1 MFLLGWAERTV
12 TSVEVALFLGT
23 TLSPLHAR
31 HGGENQPPAALLD
44 SLAVDLTAGFLRA
57 GAWPAPSRH
66 SWGGQAFHCHVYP
79 SPRVLVLGGG
89 GQFLI

>member
-1 MFLLGWAERTV
+1 MTF
-12 TSVEVALFLGT
+12 VEVALFLGT

-31 HGGENQPPAALLD
+31 HGGEKQPPAALLD
-44 SLAVDLTAGFLRA
+44 SQLTDGGSDCWLPGAGL
-57 GAWPAPSRH
+57 GLLPADTLL
-66 SWGGQAFHCHVYP
+66 GGPGFHCNVYP

>member
-1 MFLLGWAERTV
+1 M

-44 SLAVDLTAGFLRA
+44 SQLTGGGSDCWLPACRGLACSQQ
-57 GAWPAPSRH
+57 P
-66 SWGGQAFHCHVYP
+66 Q
-79 SPRVLVLGGG
+79 LGGPG
-89 GQFLI
+89 LSL